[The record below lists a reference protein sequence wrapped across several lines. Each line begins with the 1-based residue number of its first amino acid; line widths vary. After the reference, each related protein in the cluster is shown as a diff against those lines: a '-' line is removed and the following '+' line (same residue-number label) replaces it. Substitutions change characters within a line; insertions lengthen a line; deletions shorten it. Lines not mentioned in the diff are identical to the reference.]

1 MRDANLQRFLSVE
14 DPTVEERPVAYAD
27 GSTARSCRGK
37 RGRRGVAVRSSRWGS
52 VLAAVVRRD
61 RCALSP
67 VAEVLAMRVPLAR
80 RCSRADRINRFVQQ
94 PLPRRQ
100 ADCLGR
106 VALALTVEV

>member
-1 MRDANLQRFLSVE
+1 MRDANLQNLSA
-14 DPTVEERPVAYAD
+14 PRPATEQRAAECAD
-27 GSTARSCRGK
+27 GSTARSCRGE
-37 RGRRGVAVRSSRWGS
+37 GCRRGVAVRSSRWGC
-52 VLAAVVRRD
+52 VPAAVVRGD

-67 VAEVLAMRVPLAR
+67 VAEVLAMRVRLAR

-106 VALALTVEV
+106 VALALTAEV